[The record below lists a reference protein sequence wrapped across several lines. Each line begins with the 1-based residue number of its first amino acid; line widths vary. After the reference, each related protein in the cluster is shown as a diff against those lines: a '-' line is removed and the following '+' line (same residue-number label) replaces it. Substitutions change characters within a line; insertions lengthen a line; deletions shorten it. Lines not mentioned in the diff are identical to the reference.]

1 MAAIGRP
8 LIYSQPAAC
17 LQLSALFLPHSNLAL
32 KKPERKRRSQQAIA
46 EMRALSQNECVVTG
60 GHFAAM
66 EEPELL
72 AEDIIKFFSKH
83 H

>member
-17 LQLSALFLPHSNLAL
+17 FQLSALSLPHSNLAL
-32 KKPERKRRSQQAIA
+32 KKPEQKRCSQQAIA
-46 EMRALSQNECVVTG
+46 EMRALSQDECVFTG